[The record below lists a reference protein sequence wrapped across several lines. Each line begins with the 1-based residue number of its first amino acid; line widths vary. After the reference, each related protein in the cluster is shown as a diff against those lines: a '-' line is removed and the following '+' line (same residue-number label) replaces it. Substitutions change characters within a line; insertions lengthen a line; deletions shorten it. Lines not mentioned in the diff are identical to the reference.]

1 MTINLNSDAGWI
13 FLLGFITVH
22 ALIFAFTFIVK
33 IMQTNRQLDQLRNPK
48 GQGQK

>member
-22 ALIFAFTFIVK
+22 ALIFAFVFAAKMVQI
-33 IMQTNRQLDQLRNPK
+33 NHQLDRLRNPK
-48 GQGQK
+48 GMTE